1 MKKRMLS
8 LALAAVTL
16 VSSLS
21 GYAFAKEQMPE
32 SQMEQ
37 SETTVETAG
46 ESEKTSEAQTETKG
60 TEAKETDDGTKLIV
74 SFEPA
79 DYEAEIGFKDYMK
92 KGGEDYLISQMPK
105 TVTAVYEDD
114 SSGAVDAVWLPEKP
128 FGSEGSGKYVYH
140 LDTSK
145 YALLL
150 VCIF

>member
-60 TEAKETDDGTKLIV
+60 TEAV
-74 SFEPA
+74 S
-79 DYEAEIGFKDYMK
+79 YTH
-92 KGGEDYLISQMPK
+92 L
-105 TVTAVYEDD
+105 T
-114 SSGAVDAVWLPEKP
+114 LPTN
-128 FGSEGSGKYVYH
+128 S
-140 LDTSK
+140 
-145 YALLL
+145 L
-150 VCIF
+150 V